1 MHRTL
6 IALLAMLPLWAATG
20 RAQLSLEQCHER
32 AYRNYPLL
40 ARYDLV
46 NQTKDYTMANL
57 RKGYLPRLSLNASA
71 SYQSD
76 VAALPDVLT
85 GLMEQNGYPVDGMRH
100 DRYKV
105 GIDVKQT
112 LYDGGNIKARSR
124 LAERDADVQT
134 AGTDVEMYALRHR
147 VNQLFFG
154 VLLLD
159 EQLRLNEEWASL
171 LESNLRK
178 MEAMQRSGVAM
189 ESDVAAV
196 KAEILN
202 ARQQRTSLTSGRNS
216 YARMLAIF
224 IGEEESLPPL
234 LKPSADEPGSLDN
247 RRPELL
253 LFDARLRQ
261 AEAGLRTLSAGLRPE
276 VSLFMNGWYGYPGLD
291 MFADMR
297 SGKWSLNGIVGL
309 QFTWNISR
317 LYTFKND
324 KVKISLSQSIIENER
339 EVFLFN
345 NNLQTM
351 QVHAAIGQYREMMQ
365 RDDEIVRLRTT
376 IREAAEAK
384 LAGGVIDSDLLLREI
399 TAEHRAAIDRAVH
412 EVEMLRNIY
421 ELKHNINQ

>member
-6 IALLAMLPLWAATG
+6 FTLLAMLFLWVATG
-20 RAQLSLEQCHER
+20 RAQLSLEQCHEM
-32 AYRNYPLL
+32 ACRNYPLL

-46 NQTKDYTMANL
+46 NQTKDYTVANL

-76 VAALPDVLT
+76 VAAFPDVLT
-85 GLMEQNGYPVDGMRH
+85 NLLAQNGYHIDGMKN

-105 GIDVKQT
+105 ELDIKQ
-112 LYDGGNIKARSR
+112 LIYDGGNIKARSR
-124 LAERDADVQT
+124 LAELDADVQT
-134 AGTDVEMYALRHR
+134 AGTDVDMYALRDR

-159 EQLRLNEEWASL
+159 EQLRLNEELTSL
-171 LESNLRK
+171 LESNLQK
-178 MEAMQRSGVAM
+178 MEAMRRGGVAM

-196 KAEILN
+196 KAEMLN
-202 ARQQRTSLTSGRNS
+202 AQQQRTSLTSGRNS

-224 IGEEESLPPL
+224 IGQNESLPPL
-234 LKPSADEPGSLDN
+234 LKPSADEPGSLEN
-247 RRPELL
+247 RRPELQ

-261 AEAGLRTLSAGLRPE
+261 AEASHQTLSAGLRPE

-297 SGKWSLNGIVGL
+297 TGKWSLNGIVGL
-309 QFTWNISR
+309 QLTWNISS

-324 KVKISLSQSIIENER
+324 KAKISLSQRLIENER

-345 NNLQTM
+345 NNLQTL

-412 EVEMLRNIY
+412 EVELLRNIY
-421 ELKHNINQ
+421 DLKHNINQ

>member
-1 MHRTL
+1 
-6 IALLAMLPLWAATG
+6 MLPLWTATG

-46 NQTKDYTMANL
+46 SQTKDYTVANL

-76 VAALPDVLT
+76 VAALPDILT
-85 GLMEQNGYPVDGMRH
+85 GLMEQNGYTVDGMRH

-112 LYDGGNIKARSR
+112 LYDGGNIKARSQ
-124 LAERDADVQT
+124 LAERDADVQA

-159 EQLRLNEEWASL
+159 EQLRLNEEWVLL

-234 LKPSADEPGSLDN
+234 LKPSADEPGSLEN

-276 VSLFMNGWYGYPGLD
+276 VSLFMNGRYGYPGLD

-324 KVKISLSQSIIENER
+324 KAQISLSQSIIGNER

>member
-46 NQTKDYTMANL
+46 SQTKDYTVANL

-71 SYQSD
+71 SYQSN

-85 GLMEQNGYPVDGMRH
+85 GLMEQNGYPVNGMKR

-105 GIDVKQT
+105 GIDVKQP

-124 LAERDADVQT
+124 LAERDAEVQA

-216 YARMLAIF
+216 YAHMLAIF
-224 IGEEESLPPL
+224 IGQKEGLPPL
-234 LKPSADEPGSLDN
+234 LKPSADEPGSLEN
-247 RRPELL
+247 RRPELQ

-261 AEAGLRTLSAGLRPE
+261 AEAGRRTLSAGLRPE

-309 QFTWNISR
+309 QLTWNISH

-324 KVKISLSQSIIENER
+324 KAKISLSQSIIENER

-376 IREAAEAK
+376 IRKAAEAK